1 MGRDHE
7 GCDHGG
13 DMTDELVLVQ
23 ERRGAILVLRL
34 NRPEVRNVL
43 NGDLLAQLGAAL
55 RAAEEDPEVRCVV
68 LTGTGDRA
76 FCSGL
81 DLADFAAAGT
91 ATMPGAEALADLRRF
106 LDGDVDIP
114 IVAAVNADRGGR
126 RVRGAARL

>member
-1 MGRDHE
+1 M
-7 GCDHGG
+7 
-13 DMTDELVLVQ
+13 
-23 ERRGAILVLRL
+23 
-34 NRPEVRNVL
+34 
-43 NGDLLAQLGAAL
+43 
-55 RAAEEDPEVRCVV
+55 V

-114 IVAAVNADRGGR
+114 IVAAVNATAVAGGFEVLLGCDLVVASADAGFGLPEVKRGLFPGGPGALLAQPDPAR
-126 RVRGAARL
+126 RRPRAHPHRRPHRRRPGPPSSAS